1 MLYFGLID
9 EKISTSEK
17 DLPVCY
23 CSKINILVALPGQI
37 YRLLVTYLPDSNSF
51 HPPNPRAAKALLMFI
66 CDDFLLLKMGSTV
79 GILDPMIKV
88 FGK

>member
-1 MLYFGLID
+1 MLENAPNQANNFANFSVMLLFENQHFGSFAGSDLQA
-9 EKISTSEK
+9 IS
-17 DLPVCY
+17 
-23 CSKINILVALPGQI
+23 
-37 YRLLVTYLPDSNSF
+37 YLPDSNSF

-79 GILDPMIKV
+79 GILDPMIEV